1 MSPVS
6 GEEES
11 LSAGL
16 EISGMH
22 QPMQSILN
30 LLNWITRPIET
41 IILTSG

>member
-1 MSPVS
+1 MSPIS

-16 EISGMH
+16 EASGMH

-30 LLNWITRPIET
+30 WITRPIET
-41 IILTSG
+41 IIITSG